1 MFDLNVIFMCA
12 LLMSFI
18 LLSFFCSLLFTHN
31 QQAVTSSGGCS
42 GPVRRSHLMCVK
54 VCKESSRAFS
64 THVFRG
70 GSGFGESARVSLKRS
85 QLLARAPTG
94 DAERSAHSRSFL
106 NSPLPCSART
116 PLLFFFPLQ
125 TSCQNVF
132 LPQTQP
138 LPRLNPPCSLRAPN
152 GALGDISLDP
162 CGFGRSGA
170 RGLLVWCAGSGD
182 RRGGRA
188 TMLRPWAAHW
198 IAAVLLCGAVAQYSS
213 DQCSWR
219 GRWGWRWTK
228 DFWSSQL

>member
-1 MFDLNVIFMCA
+1 MDFAKRNKNKNKYMFDLNVIFMCA

-116 PLLFFFPLQ
+116 PLLFFFSFTNLLSKCFPASDA
-125 TSCQNVF
+125 TSASAE
-132 LPQTQP
+132 P
-138 LPRLNPPCSLRAPN
+138 A
-152 GALGDISLDP
+152 
-162 CGFGRSGA
+162 
-170 RGLLVWCAGSGD
+170 
-182 RRGGRA
+182 
-188 TMLRPWAAHW
+188 M
-198 IAAVLLCGAVAQYSS
+198 
-213 DQCSWR
+213 
-219 GRWGWRWTK
+219 
-228 DFWSSQL
+228 